1 VVGLSAAQGEQQA
14 HTADG
19 ARPVNLRTDLGPLAD
34 LIEIAFSSTMDSS
47 GRAAVREMRALSRMG
62 PGLNLLSNLNDLAQ
76 GMGTGFVYVADGR
89 LVGNVS
95 TYPADSS
102 GPLKEDWVIVNVAT
116 HPDYR
121 GRGIAH
127 LLMQFTLDMIRK
139 RGGRAALLQV
149 DADNPIAR
157 RLYQRLGFYEERG
170 WTTWRRNAA
179 HSRVPDLELPAPHI
193 AHPQAGEWRAEYTL
207 AEYLRPPS
215 MGGMG
220 WLRPLTEARFTRS
233 FWQQVTDWF
242 SLRGMEKL
250 YIRSRDEAHI
260 LASLWIESGFTLSAT
275 KLTLLVHPDYEGYY
289 DEVLINTAVN
299 RFGGGAISIEHPAD
313 RTTTN
318 NILRRYG
325 FSIRRD
331 VIHMRAALR

>member
-1 VVGLSAAQGEQQA
+1 MVN
-14 HTADG
+14 G

-47 GRAAVREMRALSRMG
+47 GRAAIREMRALSHMG
-62 PGLNLLSNLNDLAQ
+62 PGLNLLGGLNDLAQ

-102 GPLKEDWVIVNVAT
+102 GPLKDDWVIVNVAT

-121 GRGIAH
+121 GRGIAQ
-127 LLMQFTLDMIRK
+127 LLMQDTLTMIRK

-149 DADNPIAR
+149 DADNPVAR

-179 HSRVPDLELPAPHI
+179 HARVPELELVPPHI
-193 AHPQAGEWRAEYTL
+193 AHPQSGEWQAEYAL
-207 AEYLRPPS
+207 ADYIRPQP

-220 WLRPLTEARFTRS
+220 WLRPLTEARFNRTFR
-233 FWQQVTDWF
+233 QRLADWF
-242 SLRGMEKL
+242 SLRGLEKL
-250 YIRSRDEAHI
+250 YIRSRDESQV
-260 LASLWIESGFTLSAT
+260 LASLWIESGFTLAAT

-289 DEVLINTAVN
+289 DEVLLNAAVS

-313 RTTTN
+313 RSTTN

-325 FSIRRD
+325 FSTRRD

>member
-1 VVGLSAAQGEQQA
+1 MVGLSAAHPDNPA
-14 HTADG
+14 SLVDG

-62 PGLNLLSNLNDLAQ
+62 AGLNLLSNLNDLAQ

-102 GPLKEDWVIVNVAT
+102 GPLKDDWVIVNVAT

-127 LLMQFTLDMIRK
+127 LLMQDTLTMIRK

-149 DADNPIAR
+149 DADNPTAR

-179 HSRVPDLELPAPHI
+179 HARVPDLELVPPHI
-193 AHPQAGEWRAEYTL
+193 VHPQAGEWRAEYAL
-207 AEYLRPPS
+207 ADYLRPQN

-220 WLRPLTEARFTRS
+220 WLRPLTETRFNRT
-233 FWQQVTDWF
+233 FWQQISDFF
-242 SLRGMEKL
+242 SLRSQEKL
-250 YIRSRDEAHI
+250 YIRSKDERHV

-299 RFGGGAISIEHPAD
+299 RFGGSAISIEHPAD
-313 RTTTN
+313 RATTN
-318 NILRRYG
+318 SILRRYG
-325 FSIRRD
+325 FSTRRD